1 MLLLIVEVDDS
12 KWSLQSK
19 TAFCPEDNEV
29 NRSRMMILILIVLNS
44 NITIKEKK

>member
-19 TAFCPEDNEV
+19 TEFYFEDNEV
-29 NRSRMMILILIVLNS
+29 NRSRMMILILIVLNT
-44 NITIKEKK
+44 NIAIKEKK